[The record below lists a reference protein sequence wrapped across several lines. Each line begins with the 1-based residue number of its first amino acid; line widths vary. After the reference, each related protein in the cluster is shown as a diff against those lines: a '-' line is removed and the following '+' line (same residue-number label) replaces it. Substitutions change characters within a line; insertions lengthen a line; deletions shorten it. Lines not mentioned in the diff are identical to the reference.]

1 MELNLLALS
10 IGIGLVVSL
19 MFSELLGLAAG
30 GLVVPGYIALYLGR
44 PLDVAATL
52 GAALLAFFLVRI
64 LSTFVIVYGRRRT
77 ALMILVGY
85 AAGVL
90 IDAAI
95 AAALEA
101 SVEPLAVHGPP
112 VVDSAIGA
120 ISTAPAA
127 IEIGVIGYIVPGL
140 IAIWLDRQ
148 GLVPTLAALVTSAVV
163 VRLILILTVPEELQ
177 WFEATSEP
185 TSIVVEADAG

>member
-1 MELNLLALS
+1 VELNLLALS

-52 GAALLAFFLVRI
+52 AAALLTFFLVRI

-101 SVEPLAVHGPP
+101 SVEPLVHAPP
-112 VVDSAIGA
+112 VESAIGA
-120 ISTAPAA
+120 MTATTPAA

-148 GLVPTLAALVTSAVV
+148 GLVPTLSALVTSAVV
-163 VRLILILTVPEELQ
+163 VRLILILTVPEDLQ
-177 WFEATSEP
+177 WFEATSEG
-185 TSIVVEADAG
+185 TNVVEEADAG